1 MSFHGFDV
9 YKCYLAMKLH
19 FSKPE
24 FDYFVYEGKV
34 RANETTYQQRNDF
47 YFFETIARNYTRQ
60 ETMEFLLATFVAS
73 KDPTKVWI
81 GDIKRNGKAN
91 LLVFKKLHEG
101 LSYFVEQDCK
111 RLVEHMEE
119 KGLTFND
126 LLSTLGSSP
135 PLLSLYI
142 RGDIKLETMIVMDIC
157 LGFMKKWDSDLY
169 NPMWESVSFK
179 VSKYKGFLSLNK
191 TKYLKL
197 LRSIFL

>member
-1 MSFHGFDV
+1 MNFHGFDV

-47 YFFETIARNYTRQ
+47 YFFETIARNYSRE

-111 RLVEHMEE
+111 RLVECMEE
-119 KGLTFND
+119 KELTFND

-142 RGDIKLETMIVMDIC
+142 RGDIKLETLIVMDIC
-157 LGFMKKWDSDLY
+157 LGFMKKWDTDLY

-179 VSKYKGFLSLNK
+179 VSKYKGFLSINK
-191 TKYLKL
+191 SKYLKL
-197 LRSIFL
+197 LQGIFV

>member
-24 FDYFVYEGKV
+24 FDYFLYEGKV

-47 YFFETIARNYTRQ
+47 YFFETIARNYSRQ

-73 KDPTKVWI
+73 EDPTKVWI

-111 RLVEHMEE
+111 RLVEYMEE
-119 KGLTFND
+119 KGLAFND

-157 LGFMKKWDSDLY
+157 LGFMKKWDSNLY

-179 VSKYKGFLSLNK
+179 VRKYKGFLSLNK

>member
-1 MSFHGFDV
+1 MSFHGFDD

-24 FDYFVYEGKV
+24 FDYFLYEGKV
-34 RANETTYQQRNDF
+34 RTNETTYQQRNDF

-73 KDPTKVWI
+73 EDPTKVWI

-126 LLSTLGSSP
+126 LHIPLGSSP

-179 VSKYKGFLSLNK
+179 VRKYKPFLSLNK
-191 TKYLKL
+191 SKYLKL
-197 LRSIFL
+197 LKEKFL